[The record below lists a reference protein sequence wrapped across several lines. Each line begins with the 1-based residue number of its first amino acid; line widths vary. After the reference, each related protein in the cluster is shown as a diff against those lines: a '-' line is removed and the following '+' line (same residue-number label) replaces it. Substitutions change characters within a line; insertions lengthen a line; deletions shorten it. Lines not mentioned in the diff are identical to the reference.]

1 MIDLEFAGAPLAD
14 KRLAR
19 RLVKIAGKASKD
31 PSASFPQM
39 ARSDAELEAIYRFL
53 NNHRVAA
60 EGILEPHY
68 LATLS
73 RMSASGTGERVGVI
87 HDSTQ
92 FAFRNEVARCL
103 GYLPG
108 PGQRGIMGHFALAVD
123 EGGVPLGLLGVEAL
137 IPPPPKP
144 RKRGKKSRI
153 YNRISPHRLAA
164 RWGRMVE
171 KVRERIDKRAAFVHV
186 MDREADSFELMHD
199 IKLSGE
205 SFVIRLRHRDR
216 LARGEGDD
224 DQAWRP
230 VEDVAK
236 AARFVCKREV
246 ALSRRA
252 HSKEQTYRRR
262 YAERDRRHATLRVEA
277 MPVLFKKPGVL
288 QGDEW
293 RHLPTEMPVNVVRV
307 WEPSPPP
314 GEEPVEWLLITND
327 PIDTS
332 EQVEAIIDWYRRRWK
347 IEEYFKALKTGCA
360 FERRQLQ
367 SFAGLLNT
375 LALLAP
381 IAWQL
386 LTIRDQGR
394 ASPGAP
400 ARTVLS
406 KQQIKVLRGLSKRS
420 LSSKPCVEEA
430 LLAIAAQGGH
440 LKRNGP
446 PGWQTLGRG
455 LEKLWWA
462 EIGYQL
468 GRSDALRRKR
478 KCDQ

>member
-1 MIDLEFAGAPLAD
+1 MIEREFADAPLAD

-19 RLVKIAGKASKD
+19 RLVTIAAKVSTD
-31 PSASFPQM
+31 PAASFPQI
-39 ARSDAELEAIYRFL
+39 ARSDSELEGIYRFL

-60 EGILEPHY
+60 DGILEPHFR
-68 LATLS
+68 ATLS
-73 RMSASGTGERVGVI
+73 RMEGMKRVAVA

-92 FAFRNEVARCL
+92 LPFRNGVAECL

-123 EGGVPLGLLGVEAL
+123 ERGVPLGVLGMEAL
-137 IPPPPKP
+137 MPPPPKP
-144 RKRGKKSRI
+144 RKRGKKHRLYSRI
-153 YNRISPHRLAA
+153 SLHRLAA
-164 RWGRMVE
+164 RWGRLVE
-171 KVRERIDKRAAFVHV
+171 TVRDRVANQAALIHL
-186 MDREADSFELMHD
+186 MDREADIFELMND
-199 IKLSGE
+199 IRLAGE

-216 LARGEGDD
+216 LARAPGDEGPI
-224 DQAWRP
+224 WRP
-230 VEDVAK
+230 VDEVAK
-236 AARFVCKREV
+236 TGRFVCKREV
-246 ALSRRA
+246 PLARRA
-252 HSKEQTYRRR
+252 HSKDQTYKRR
-262 YAERDRRHATLRVEA
+262 YAERDRRTAKLRVEA
-277 MPVLFKKPGVL
+277 LPVLFKRPGVMRF
-288 QGDEW
+288 W
-293 RHLPTEMPVNVVRV
+293 HHLPAELPVNIVRV
-307 WEPSPPP
+307 WEPSAPL
-314 GEEPVEWLLITND
+314 GEEPVEWLLITNE
-327 PIDTS
+327 PIDTVT
-332 EQVEAIIDWYRRRWK
+332 QVEAVIDWYRRRWK

-367 SFAGLLNT
+367 SRAGLVNT

-386 LTIRDQGR
+386 LTLRDQSR
-394 ASPGAP
+394 AAPKAP

-406 KQQIKVLRGLSKRS
+406 QQQIRVLHGISKRP
-420 LSSKPCVEEA
+420 LPPKPSVEQA

-468 GRSDALRRKR
+468 GRSDALGHRG